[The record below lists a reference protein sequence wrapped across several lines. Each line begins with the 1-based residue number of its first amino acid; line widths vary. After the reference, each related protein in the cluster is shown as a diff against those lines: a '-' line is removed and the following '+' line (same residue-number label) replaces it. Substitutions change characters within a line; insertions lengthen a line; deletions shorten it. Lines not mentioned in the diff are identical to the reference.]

1 MTEDLDAQAVRV
13 NLLAEES
20 KLPQVSCQE
29 GTSKTGFGFD
39 AAVEQ
44 PKNISPARWETYSD
58 DSSEDEDFT
67 PAAKREYTQENKLQ
81 YAIIDEVSW
90 AKIEG

>member
-67 PAAKREYTQENKLQ
+67 PAAKKGYPQENKLQ
-81 YAIIDEVSW
+81 YAMIDEVS
-90 AKIEG
+90 

>member
-1 MTEDLDAQAVRV
+1 MTEDLETQAVRV
-13 NLLAEES
+13 KLLAEES

-29 GTSKTGFGFD
+29 GTSKTGFGAE

-44 PKNISPARWETYSD
+44 PIIPARWETYSD

-90 AKIEG
+90 AKIES